1 MPSCS
6 EFYAPLCDVMN
17 SLIRLD
23 DYDPATNTAQFSIHA
38 SSPEFVAAFDR
49 VRAWMDAYKATEARF
64 VAINPAFSNPIY
76 GEDLPEGT
84 PQYPRF
90 ADIQLLLDQFR
101 LGDTYT
107 LDAQIIG
114 AFRELGVF
122 DEDLQQER
130 WDNAGWE

>member
-1 MPSCS
+1 
-6 EFYAPLCDVMN
+6 MN
-17 SLIRLD
+17 SLIKLD
-23 DYDPATNTAQFSIHA
+23 YYDPATNVAQYSVHA

-49 VRAWMDAYKATEARF
+49 ARAWMDAYKATEARF
-64 VAINPAFSNPIY
+64 VAANPALSDPIY

-107 LDAQIIG
+107 LDASIIE
-114 AFRELGVF
+114 AFHELGVF
-122 DEDLQQER
+122 DEDLQQGR
-130 WDNAGWE
+130 WE